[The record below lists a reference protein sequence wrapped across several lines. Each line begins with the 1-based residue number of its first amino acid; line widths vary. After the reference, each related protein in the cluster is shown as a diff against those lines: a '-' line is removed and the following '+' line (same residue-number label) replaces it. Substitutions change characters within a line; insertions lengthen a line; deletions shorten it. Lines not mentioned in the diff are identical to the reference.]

1 MDKKYISNLNQ
12 DEKEI
17 LIKKGTEKPY
27 TGIYDDFFDTGIYIC
42 KACERG
48 LYLSDCKF
56 ASGCGWPSFDNE
68 ISGAIKRKQD
78 LSHERVREEILCSH
92 CEGHLGHIF
101 EGENYTKNNIRHC
114 VNSLSIKFVPFNK
127 NWKNKVDII
136 ADKYIISKNQLL
148 LFLKK
153 SDQ

>member
-1 MDKKYISNLNQ
+1 MDVVRI
-12 DEKEI
+12 
-17 LIKKGTEKPY
+17 
-27 TGIYDDFFDTGIYIC
+27 GII
-42 KACERG
+42 G
-48 LYLSDCKF
+48 LGNMGRHHINYLTN
-56 ASGCGWPSFDNE
+56 NE
-68 ISGAIKRKQD
+68 ISGAIIRKQD
-78 LSHERVREEILCSH
+78 LSHGRVRTEILCSH